1 MGARTV
7 ARASPPE
14 GGTGVRKGW
23 GEGEFRLSGG
33 LVKCAANLNASS
45 WILDEE
51 KNELGRVYVRIYA
64 P

>member
-23 GEGEFRLSGG
+23 GEDEFRLSGG

-45 WILDEE
+45 WILDGEE
-51 KNELGRVYVRIYA
+51 
-64 P
+64 

>member
-1 MGARTV
+1 MRKVVFMMPRKKPMGARTV

-23 GEGEFRLSGG
+23 GVGECCSSGG
-33 LVKCAANLNASS
+33 LLKCREPECQF
-45 WILDEE
+45 LD
-51 KNELGRVYVRIYA
+51 